1 MKTLLI
7 AFTMRCGSNF
17 LCEHLRANGIG
28 DPVEYLQYP
37 FGVANRQFYD
47 DLGVDYGDFTG
58 FLDALIENK
67 SVNDIFSVKI
77 AWGHKNA
84 FLDAIKKID
93 SSIDSLEDFF
103 PGARWLFLRRHDKVA
118 QAISL
123 WKAQKTGVW
132 VAKNS
137 SMPVK
142 EKPEYK
148 FFEIL
153 DSLMHILVEDLFW
166 ERYFYERKIDPLTL
180 YYEDYEQNVKNAVL
194 MVARYLGVSEQL
206 RLSEPNDI
214 ASVDAI
220 VKQRDSYSEEIYRRF
235 KSDILQIG
243 VEDYWS
249 ERSVDI
255 SRWKGFRE
263 SQTSIVV
270 KSNVVDVDDL
280 RSRGAKIGRDVFFGP
295 DVYVE
300 RDFASLLTIEDGVVL
315 SRGVSIFLHDSSLN
329 NVIGAPIKFGPVRLR
344 RNCYIGANS
353 TILCGVEVGENA
365 IVGAS
370 SLVTCDIPANTYAY
384 GQPAR
389 VRGNIQDLMMKHR
402 ESSDG
407 RFLYLSLPPW
417 RERKDKKRDDDYMR
431 EFLVKESASLREE
444 GRKVSANQSFFS
456 SDLDSKEI
464 EDILKRID
472 DHIARRLDVAEV
484 EPAKVLAELPDT
496 SALDHHLYEVRR
508 STAPLFAVT
517 GRHPKQILRRTLN
530 LPIRV
535 FGHKQRHFNREL
547 VALVEQMVAQ
557 IYSLRQVAA
566 SVLSLYETVRRL
578 SVESQTS
585 ANQIGELR
593 QSLSLVTAEQRGQR
607 EWLEQVATE
616 QRGQREWLE
625 QVATEQ
631 RGQREWLEQ
640 VAMEQRGY
648 GDWIK
653 LLERKQQIL
662 ALDVRE
668 MIPSIH
674 HSDFPE
680 PRIVDQERYSAL
692 LESMNGAVK
701 INVGCG
707 EKPLPDY
714 INIDVRD
721 IPGVDVVADARR
733 LPFDDGSL
741 AEIASFHLV
750 EHFRKHHLKTVV
762 LPYWRRLLAR
772 DGRLRIV
779 CPNWEAMLE
788 RLNDGRMSLAEFSLV
803 TFGAQDYEGDDHF
816 AMYTPDT
823 LTEVLQQAG
832 FSRVEVIEHER
843 MNGICPEME
852 IIAYV

>member
-1 MKTLLI
+1 M
-7 AFTMRCGSNF
+7 
-17 LCEHLRANGIG
+17 
-28 DPVEYLQYP
+28 
-37 FGVANRQFYD
+37 
-47 DLGVDYGDFTG
+47 
-58 FLDALIENK
+58 
-67 SVNDIFSVKI
+67 
-77 AWGHKNA
+77 
-84 FLDAIKKID
+84 
-93 SSIDSLEDFF
+93 
-103 PGARWLFLRRHDKVA
+103 
-118 QAISL
+118 
-123 WKAQKTGVW
+123 
-132 VAKNS
+132 
-137 SMPVK
+137 
-142 EKPEYK
+142 
-148 FFEIL
+148 
-153 DSLMHILVEDLFW
+153 
-166 ERYFYERKIDPLTL
+166 
-180 YYEDYEQNVKNAVL
+180 
-194 MVARYLGVSEQL
+194 
-206 RLSEPNDI
+206 
-214 ASVDAI
+214 
-220 VKQRDSYSEEIYRRF
+220 
-235 KSDILQIG
+235 
-243 VEDYWS
+243 
-249 ERSVDI
+249 
-255 SRWKGFRE
+255 
-263 SQTSIVV
+263 
-270 KSNVVDVDDL
+270 
-280 RSRGAKIGRDVFFGP
+280 
-295 DVYVE
+295 
-300 RDFASLLTIEDGVVL
+300 
-315 SRGVSIFLHDSSLN
+315 
-329 NVIGAPIKFGPVRLR
+329 
-344 RNCYIGANS
+344 
-353 TILCGVEVGENA
+353 
-365 IVGAS
+365 
-370 SLVTCDIPANTYAY
+370 
-384 GQPAR
+384 
-389 VRGNIQDLMMKHR
+389 
-402 ESSDG
+402 
-407 RFLYLSLPPW
+407 
-417 RERKDKKRDDDYMR
+417 
-431 EFLVKESASLREE
+431 
-444 GRKVSANQSFFS
+444 
-456 SDLDSKEI
+456 
-464 EDILKRID
+464 
-472 DHIARRLDVAEV
+472 
-484 EPAKVLAELPDT
+484 
-496 SALDHHLYEVRR
+496 
-508 STAPLFAVT
+508 
-517 GRHPKQILRRTLN
+517 
-530 LPIRV
+530 
-535 FGHKQRHFNREL
+535 
-547 VALVEQMVAQ
+547 
-557 IYSLRQVAA
+557 
-566 SVLSLYETVRRL
+566 
-578 SVESQTS
+578 
-585 ANQIGELR
+585 
-593 QSLSLVTAEQRGQR
+593 
-607 EWLEQVATE
+607 E

>member
-28 DPVEYLQYP
+28 NPLEYFQYP

-249 ERSVDI
+249 ERSADI

-315 SRGVSIFLHDSSLN
+315 SRGVSILLHDSSLN

-417 RERKDKKRDDDYMR
+417 RERKDKKRDDDYIR

-625 QVATEQ
+625 QVA
-631 RGQREWLEQ
+631 
-640 VAMEQRGY
+640 MEQRGY

-772 DGRLRIV
+772 DGCLRIV